1 MLRISAGS
9 LADIR
14 IGIKRPG
21 IQVEPT
27 SQGGRTEQALLVST
41 SPPNKRQ
48 KIFAASV
55 IALLLGAMLL
65 VAPFARTELE
75 STEPLVLAYTASVF
89 TTELIT
95 AALLLSLFAIQ
106 RSPAILV
113 LAMAYLFSGFMAVP
127 WALSFPGVLAPLE
140 FADAG
145 QQTTA
150 SIAAIRRIG
159 CPLFLLTYA
168 MLRGS
173 REVRPGRLVPALIVG
188 SIAAVVATVVG
199 VSWIIFRHQDL
210 LPPFMDDSGRIT
222 EVWVYVPGIALVLYA
237 LLVLLLGPFG
247 RSVLDL
253 WLTVVICALA
263 IDLVLLSFISSGLRL
278 SVGWWAGRLYSLT
291 AATVVLLVLLAEAAS
306 MAARLARSV
315 AAERRGHEARLVTLQ
330 AFSASIAHEI
340 NQPLASMV
348 TNADAGRR
356 WLARDKP
363 DLDEAGAALARIA
376 RDGHRAGKVIDG
388 IRATFSKGGQE
399 HALLDLNPLILDVL
413 DRYRDECRMAHVAV
427 HTELDPNLP
436 PVSVNRVQIEQVVC
450 NLVTNAID
458 ALRSVAGGQRALL
471 VRSTVSSGGEV
482 LLSVEDSGTG
492 LPPGQGDRLFEPFF
506 TTKVSGLGV
515 GLTVSR
521 LILESHGGRLWATEN
536 APRGAIFQFTL
547 PCDTAPGAL
556 AEEPVG

>member
-1 MLRISAGS
+1 
-9 LADIR
+9 
-14 IGIKRPG
+14 
-21 IQVEPT
+21 
-27 SQGGRTEQALLVST
+27 LLVST
-41 SPPNKRQ
+41 SPPNRRQ
-48 KIFAASV
+48 KLFAAGV

-65 VAPFARTELE
+65 VAPFARNELE
-75 STEPLVLAYTASVF
+75 GTEPLVLAYTAAAL

-113 LAMAYLFSGFMAVP
+113 LATAYLFSGFMAVP
-127 WALSFPGVLAPLE
+127 WAFSFPGVLASLGV
-140 FADAG
+140 ADTG

-159 CPLFLLTYA
+159 CPLCLLTYA

-188 SIAAVVATVVG
+188 CIASVATTVVG
-199 VSWIIFRHQDL
+199 ITWIIFNNQDL
-210 LPPFMDDSGRIT
+210 LPRLTDDRGRIT
-222 EVWVYVPGIALVLYA
+222 DLWMYVPGVVLALYA
-237 LLVLLLGPFG
+237 LLVVLLGLFG

-263 IDLVLLSFISSGLRL
+263 IDLLLLSFLSSGLRL

-291 AATVVLLVLLAEAAS
+291 AASVVLLVLLAEAAS
-306 MAARLARSV
+306 LAARLARSV
-315 AAERRGHEARLVTLQ
+315 AAERRAQEARLVTLQ

-348 TNADAGRR
+348 TNADAGLR
-356 WLARDKP
+356 WLAREQP
-363 DLDEAGAALARIA
+363 DLKEAGTALARIA

-388 IRATFSKGGQE
+388 IRATFSKGGQD
-399 HALLDLNPLILDVL
+399 HARLDLNQLIRDVL
-413 DRYRDECRMAHVAV
+413 DRYKDECRMAHVAV
-427 HTELDPNLP
+427 HTELDPDLP
-436 PVSVNRVQIEQVVC
+436 PVSVNRVQIEQVAC

-458 ALRSVAGGQRALL
+458 AMRSAVGGQRVLT
-471 VRSTVSSGGEV
+471 VRSAVSSGGEV
-482 LLSVEDSGTG
+482 LVSVEDLGTG

-521 LILESHGGRLWATEN
+521 LILESHRGRLWATEN
-536 APRGAIFQFTL
+536 ALRGAIFHFTL
-547 PCDTAPGAL
+547 PCDTDPGSL
-556 AEEPVG
+556 AEEPPR